1 MRKIPPLPA
10 VRVFEAAARHENF
23 TSAAAELGM
32 TQAAVSYQIRL
43 LEERLGIPLF
53 ARSKRRVTL
62 TDAGRKT
69 APLVSAAFDQLSD
82 AFDGIVAD
90 DQSVLTI
97 STAQTF
103 GSNWMAARLGAFQ
116 VERPELAVRLLTQ
129 NHMVDFAREEVDVAM
144 RIGRGP
150 WPGLRQDFLMC
161 VHATPLASPEFRDRH
176 RIDRP
181 ERLLE
186 VPRISPDDIWWKKWF
201 ETAGVVEREGH
212 GPPGIRL
219 DFQAMAGNAAI
230 AGHGAAVLT
239 PLFWRSELE
248 SGRLVALF
256 PLIMFEPAAYWLVYP
271 EHKRT
276 QAKVRAFRDWIL
288 ARFDEHRRDGP
299 DEAFKAPL

>member
-1 MRKIPPLPA
+1 
-10 VRVFEAAARHENF
+10 
-23 TSAAAELGM
+23 
-32 TQAAVSYQIRL
+32 
-43 LEERLGIPLF
+43 LF

-62 TDAGRKT
+62 TDAGRKA
-69 APLVSAAFDQLSD
+69 APLVSSAFDQLSD

-103 GSNWMAARLGAFQ
+103 GSNWLAARLGAFQ

-129 NHMVDFAREEVDVAM
+129 NHMVDFAREEVDVAI

-161 VHATPLASPEFRDRH
+161 VHATPLASPECRNRYG
-176 RIDRP
+176 IARP
-181 ERLLE
+181 ENLLE
-186 VPRISPDDIWWKKWF
+186 APRISPDDIWWKKWF
-201 ETAGVVEREGH
+201 EAAGVVERDGH

-230 AGHGAAVLT
+230 AGHGVAVLT

-248 SGRLVALF
+248 AGRLVQLF

-271 EHKRT
+271 EHKRA
-276 QAKVRAFRDWIL
+276 QPKIRAFREWML

-299 DEAFKAPL
+299 EEAFRAPR